1 MKIPFSLYRYIKVE
15 YIIYVLIILG
25 LTSGWL
31 NNNLPTGLDT
41 LGGFQLFDYVRDT
54 FFTQGLLP
62 SWSPYWY
69 VGHPV
74 WYTLSF
80 LIFSLVSGSI
90 FLYKFVWI
98 IIFILSGI
106 FLYELSFM
114 FIKDRASS
122 FVAGLIY
129 LFIPYHVLMVSYSG
143 AGAFNVLFALLP
155 LTFLL
160 LEKTLQKP
168 VVKNLILLGFCI
180 AAVIL
185 SYPQAILLVGT
196 FITFYALFR
205 LLWIKHSRTNEV
217 YISSRRSARHT
228 FWVIFGSLLIGL
240 LLSMYW
246 WLPYLQELSSMSQIA
261 FSISEINLRSS
272 NVIEVLILRTFPFNI
287 PSFSLSGISIYTTI
301 ITLVIPVLA
310 FFGLSCSFKNK
321 YGMYISLSGLICL
334 TLAMGISSP
343 IFIFAFSYVP
353 FFNSIRQPDRFLL
366 YASLCFA
373 LLAGFG
379 VKELLTRFRT
389 KIKRLLILI
398 ICSLIILNSCFE
410 MYRGFSTYELGDDQ
424 KNAMTWLATNA
435 KGSLIIP
442 FPQRGWLQIDD
453 ENDRIVNPWYYT
465 SLTKARTLN
474 GGSTMHSVRNNT
486 SLTVD
491 QLIDEKSNLYC
502 MNYLVFDN
510 NLIKY
515 FDQSSRESVT
525 SAYDRVSTSN
535 KFVKVWAEGNVVIFK
550 NTQAFPEIY
559 LRYADTSTGKPC
571 YSLDNASIDQINMQ
585 MYKIRVNATQPSLL
599 IFAQSYFPN
608 WVAEDIKSG
617 DIIRAQSTS
626 EEYCAFQIDKGEH
639 EFIIYYESTLQQD
652 ISSLVSI
659 SVLFLCLGYLI
670 QNKIKQKYVKNQK
683 AENSAKEI

>member
-1 MKIPFSLYRYIKVE
+1 
-15 YIIYVLIILG
+15 
-25 LTSGWL
+25 
-31 NNNLPTGLDT
+31 
-41 LGGFQLFDYVRDT
+41 
-54 FFTQGLLP
+54 
-62 SWSPYWY
+62 
-69 VGHPV
+69 
-74 WYTLSF
+74 
-80 LIFSLVSGSI
+80 
-90 FLYKFVWI
+90 
-98 IIFILSGI
+98 
-106 FLYELSFM
+106 
-114 FIKDRASS
+114 
-122 FVAGLIY
+122 
-129 LFIPYHVLMVSYSG
+129 
-143 AGAFNVLFALLP
+143 
-155 LTFLL
+155 
-160 LEKTLQKP
+160 
-168 VVKNLILLGFCI
+168 
-180 AAVIL
+180 
-185 SYPQAILLVGT
+185 
-196 FITFYALFR
+196 
-205 LLWIKHSRTNEV
+205 
-217 YISSRRSARHT
+217 
-228 FWVIFGSLLIGL
+228 
-240 LLSMYW
+240 MYW

-321 YGMYISLSGLICL
+321 YGMYFSLSGLICL